1 MDTSYIQVY
10 SLSDIT
16 HRYKNVLTDK
26 RLAILD
32 IGPKHKQYFV
42 IDKPYQF
49 TTFGLILVTGGRCEI
64 TINLEPTIIKKDDLL
79 VVLPNQFF
87 EIKRLTEDFSV
98 KAVFIDPDLFL
109 EAGFH
114 VKSHSL
120 ISFLSSEYPKI
131 ITLTR
136 EVFREFKNNIKRLTQ
151 LSYNT
156 DNIYAKQLIIHH
168 FSILMYE
175 LGNFYSKT
183 VLQKDNTK
191 LMRKEELA
199 KKFIYLVSTHFK
211 KERSVQFYA
220 ESMYISRKHLT
231 KIIVDVFQKTPKQI
245 ISETIILEAK
255 VLLRNPKSSI
265 TDIINELN
273 FIDLSV
279 FSKFFKTHT
288 GVSPTDF
295 KNNL

>member
-16 HRYKNVLTDK
+16 NRYKNVLTDK

-49 TTFGLILVTGGRCEI
+49 TTFGLILVTEGRCEI

-87 EIKRLTEDFSV
+87 EIKRLTDDFAV
-98 KAVFIDPDLFL
+98 KTVFIDPDLFL

-120 ISFLSSEYPKI
+120 ISFLSSEYPKV
-131 ITLTR
+131 ITLNKN
-136 EVFREFKNNIKRLTQ
+136 VFRIMNNTVKRLTQ
-151 LSYNT
+151 LSYNNN
-156 DNIYAKQLIIHH
+156 NIYAKNLIIHH

-175 LGNFYSKT
+175 LGNFYSKA
-183 VLQKDNTK
+183 VLEKNDTK
-191 LMRKEELA
+191 IHRREELA

-211 KERSVQFYA
+211 KERSVQYYA
-220 ESMYISRKHLT
+220 EAMFISRKHLT
-231 KIIVDVFQKTPKQI
+231 KIIVEVFQKTPKQI
-245 ISETIILEAK
+245 ITDTIILEAK
-255 VLLRNPKSSI
+255 ILLKNPKTTI
-265 TDIINELN
+265 TDIVNDLN
-273 FIDLSV
+273 FQDLSV
-279 FSKFFKTHT
+279 FSKFFKTYT
-288 GVSPTDF
+288 GISPTDF
-295 KNNL
+295 KNS

>member
-1 MDTSYIQVY
+1 MQVY

-16 HRYKNVLTDK
+16 NRYKNVLTDK

-49 TTFGLILVTGGRCEI
+49 TTFGLILVTEGRCEI

-87 EIKRLTEDFSV
+87 EIKRLTDDFAV
-98 KAVFIDPDLFL
+98 KTVFIDPDLFL

-120 ISFLSSEYPKI
+120 ISFLSSEYPKV
-131 ITLTR
+131 ITLNKN
-136 EVFREFKNNIKRLTQ
+136 VFRIMNNTVKRLTQ
-151 LSYNT
+151 LSYNNN
-156 DNIYAKQLIIHH
+156 NIYAKNLIIHH

-175 LGNFYSKT
+175 LGNFYSKA
-183 VLQKDNTK
+183 VLEKNDTK
-191 LMRKEELA
+191 IHRREELA

-211 KERSVQFYA
+211 KERSVQYYA
-220 ESMYISRKHLT
+220 EAMFISRKHLT
-231 KIIVDVFQKTPKQI
+231 KIIVEVFQKTPKQI
-245 ISETIILEAK
+245 ITDTIILEAK
-255 VLLRNPKSSI
+255 ILLKNPKTTI
-265 TDIINELN
+265 TDIVNDLN
-273 FIDLSV
+273 FQDLSV
-279 FSKFFKTHT
+279 FSKFFKTYT
-288 GVSPTDF
+288 GISPTDF
-295 KNNL
+295 KNS

>member
-1 MDTSYIQVY
+1 MNTPYIQVY

-16 HRYKNVLTDK
+16 NRYKNVLTDK

-42 IDKPYQF
+42 VDKPYQF

-64 TINLEPTIIKKDDLL
+64 TINLEPTIVKKDDLL

-98 KAVFIDPDLFL
+98 KAVFIDPDLFS

-120 ISFLSSEYPKI
+120 ISFLSSEYPKV
-131 ITLTR
+131 ITLTKDVVR
-136 EVFREFKNNIKRLTQ
+136 VIRNTLKRLTQ
-151 LSYNT
+151 LSYNN
-156 DNIYAKQLIIHH
+156 DNIYGKNLIIHH

-175 LGNFYSKT
+175 LGNFYSKA
-183 VLQKDNTK
+183 VLEKNDNK
-191 LMRKEELA
+191 LQRKEELV

-220 ESMYISRKHLT
+220 DAMFISRKHLT
-231 KIIVDVFQKTPKQI
+231 KIVAEIFNKTPKQI
-245 ISETIILEAK
+245 ISDTIILEAK
-255 VLLRNPKSSI
+255 VLLKNPKSSI
-265 TDIINELN
+265 TDIVSELN
-273 FIDLSV
+273 FADLSV
-279 FSKFFKTHT
+279 FSKFFKTYT
-288 GVSPTDF
+288 GVSPTDY
-295 KNNL
+295 KNT

>member
-16 HRYKNVLTDK
+16 NRYKNILTDR

-42 IDKPYQF
+42 VDKPYQF
-49 TTFGLILVTGGRCEI
+49 TTFGLILVTEGRCEI

-87 EIKRLTEDFSV
+87 EIKRLTDDFTV
-98 KAVFIDPDLFL
+98 KTVFIDPDLFL

-120 ISFLSSEYPKI
+120 ISFLSSEYPKV
-131 ITLTR
+131 ITLNKD
-136 EVFREFKNNIKRLTQ
+136 VFRVVKSTVKRLTQ
-151 LSYNT
+151 LNYNNN
-156 DNIYAKQLIIHH
+156 NIYAKNLIIHH

-175 LGNFYSKT
+175 LGNFYSKA
-183 VLQKDNTK
+183 VLEKNNNK
-191 LMRKEELA
+191 LQRKEELA

-211 KERSVQFYA
+211 KERSVQYYA
-220 ESMYISRKHLT
+220 EEMFISRKHLT
-231 KIIVDVFQKTPKQI
+231 KIIAEVFQKTPKQI
-245 ISETIILEAK
+245 ITDTIILEAK
-255 VLLRNPKSSI
+255 ILLKNPKTSI
-265 TDIINELN
+265 TDIVNDLN
-273 FIDLSV
+273 FQDLSV
-279 FSKFFKTHT
+279 FSKFFKTYT
-288 GVSPTDF
+288 GISPTDF
-295 KNNL
+295 KNS

>member
-16 HRYKNVLTDK
+16 NRYKNVLTDK

-49 TTFGLILVTGGRCEI
+49 TTFGLILVTEGRCEI

-87 EIKRLTEDFSV
+87 EIKRLTDDFAV
-98 KAVFIDPDLFL
+98 KTVFIDPDLFL

-120 ISFLSSEYPKI
+120 ISFLSSEYPKV
-131 ITLTR
+131 ITLNKN
-136 EVFREFKNNIKRLTQ
+136 VFRIMNNTVKRLTQ
-151 LSYNT
+151 LSYNNN
-156 DNIYAKQLIIHH
+156 NIYAKNLIIHH

-175 LGNFYSKT
+175 LGNFYSKA
-183 VLQKDNTK
+183 VLEKNDIK
-191 LMRKEELA
+191 IHRREELA

-211 KERSVQFYA
+211 KERSVQYYA
-220 ESMYISRKHLT
+220 EAMFISRKHLT
-231 KIIVDVFQKTPKQI
+231 KIIVEVFQKTPKQI
-245 ISETIILEAK
+245 ITDTIILEAK
-255 VLLRNPKSSI
+255 ILLKNPKTTI
-265 TDIINELN
+265 TDIVNDLN
-273 FIDLSV
+273 FQDLSV
-279 FSKFFKTHT
+279 FSKFFKTYT
-288 GVSPTDF
+288 GISPTDF
-295 KNNL
+295 KNS

>member
-16 HRYKNVLTDK
+16 NRYKNVLTDK

-32 IGPKHKQYFV
+32 IGPKHKQYYV

-49 TTFGLILVTGGRCEI
+49 TTFGLILVTEGRCEI

-87 EIKRLTEDFSV
+87 EIKRLTDDFAV
-98 KAVFIDPDLFL
+98 KTVFIDPDLFL

-120 ISFLSSEYPKI
+120 ISFLSSEYPKV
-131 ITLTR
+131 ITLNKN
-136 EVFREFKNNIKRLTQ
+136 VFRIMNNTVKRLTQ
-151 LSYNT
+151 LSYNNN
-156 DNIYAKQLIIHH
+156 NIYAKNLIIHH

-175 LGNFYSKT
+175 LGNFYSKA
-183 VLQKDNTK
+183 VLEKNDTK
-191 LMRKEELA
+191 IHRREELA

-211 KERSVQFYA
+211 KERSVQYYA
-220 ESMYISRKHLT
+220 EAMFISRKHLT
-231 KIIVDVFQKTPKQI
+231 KIIVEVFQKTPKQI
-245 ISETIILEAK
+245 ITDTIILEAK
-255 VLLRNPKSSI
+255 ILLKNPKTTI
-265 TDIINELN
+265 TDIVNDLN
-273 FIDLSV
+273 FQDLSV
-279 FSKFFKTHT
+279 FSKFFKTYT
-288 GVSPTDF
+288 GISPTDF
-295 KNNL
+295 KNS

>member
-16 HRYKNVLTDK
+16 NRYKNVLTDK

-49 TTFGLILVTGGRCEI
+49 TTFGLILVTEGRCEI

-87 EIKRLTEDFSV
+87 EIKRLTDDFTV
-98 KAVFIDPDLFL
+98 KSVFIDPDLFL

-120 ISFLSSEYPKI
+120 ISFLSSEYPKV
-131 ITLTR
+131 ITLNKN
-136 EVFREFKNNIKRLTQ
+136 VFRIIKDTLKRLTQ
-151 LSYNT
+151 LSYNNN
-156 DNIYAKQLIIHH
+156 NIYAKNLIIHH

-175 LGNFYSKT
+175 LGNFYSKA
-183 VLQKDNTK
+183 VLEKNDTK
-191 LMRKEELA
+191 IQRREELA

-211 KERSVQFYA
+211 KERSVQYYA
-220 ESMYISRKHLT
+220 EAMFISRKHLT
-231 KIIVDVFQKTPKQI
+231 KIIVEVFQKTPKQI
-245 ISETIILEAK
+245 ITDTIILEAK
-255 VLLRNPKSSI
+255 ILLKNPKTTI
-265 TDIINELN
+265 TDIVNDLN
-273 FIDLSV
+273 FQDLSV
-279 FSKFFKTHT
+279 FSKFFKTYT
-288 GVSPTDF
+288 GISPTDF
-295 KNNL
+295 KNS

>member
-16 HRYKNVLTDK
+16 NRYKNVLTDR

-32 IGPKHKQYFV
+32 IGPRHKQYFV
-42 IDKPYQF
+42 LDKPYQF
-49 TTFGLILVTGGRCEI
+49 TTFGLILVTEGRCEI

-87 EIKRLTEDFSV
+87 EIKRLTDDFTV
-98 KAVFIDPDLFL
+98 KTVFIDPDLFL

-131 ITLTR
+131 ITLNKD
-136 EVFREFKNNIKRLTQ
+136 VFRIIKSTLKRLTQ
-151 LSYNT
+151 LSYNNN
-156 DNIYAKQLIIHH
+156 NIYAKNLIIHH

-175 LGNFYSKT
+175 LGNFYSKA
-183 VLQKDNTK
+183 VLEKNDTK
-191 LMRKEELA
+191 IQRKEELA

-211 KERSVQFYA
+211 KERSVQYYA
-220 ESMYISRKHLT
+220 EEMFISRKHLT
-231 KIIVDVFQKTPKQI
+231 KIIVEVFKKTPKQI
-245 ISETIILEAK
+245 ITDTIILEAK
-255 VLLRNPKSSI
+255 ILLKNPKTSI
-265 TDIINELN
+265 TDIVNDLN
-273 FIDLSV
+273 FQDLSV
-279 FSKFFKTHT
+279 FSKFFKTYT
-288 GVSPTDF
+288 GISPTDF
-295 KNNL
+295 KNS